1 MPSFVPWGGR
11 RSQQRPHWSHNEG
24 NNFAFT
30 PEVLLLRCR
39 MTHGA
44 EDKQDR
50 LTSYLADF
58 AVNEWTGQNVGV
70 ALHGGGWSASQ
81 LEDLERKTKKGEG
94 KKKNKYTSKT
104 EMSRGAAA
112 VRAYSLVSSC

>member
-1 MPSFVPWGGR
+1 
-11 RSQQRPHWSHNEG
+11 
-24 NNFAFT
+24 
-30 PEVLLLRCR
+30 
-39 MTHGA
+39 MTHDA
-44 EDKQDR
+44 ENKHDR
-50 LTSYLADF
+50 LTSYLANF

-94 KKKNKYTSKT
+94 KKKKNKYTSKT

-112 VRAYSLVSSC
+112 VSL